1 MPRIRTIKP
10 EFWSSPGI
18 ESVSME
24 ARLAFIAMWNWADD
38 YGRGTCEP
46 RELHGFVFPR
56 DEQVGIADFRR
67 MLGEIHRAFGVM
79 FYAVD
84 GRHYY
89 EIPSWDRHQKIDK
102 RSQGKHPPAEGAE
115 EWEPASNLHKPF
127 RAEPSAE
134 LSEPSAL
141 EIGTGEQGNR
151 GSRNR
156 GTEESAP
163 SPREVIVA
171 FDTAWTHWP
180 KKVEKKASLEK
191 FKQAVKKLPL
201 PELVEHIT
209 VFGQRYAETT
219 DRQFVPALDAWLNG
233 ERWTDELPEAP
244 RRQSAPQRL
253 TRADENALEF
263 ERVYGGDQHGGT
275 RSVPALD
282 TGFGS

>member
-18 ESVSME
+18 ELVSME

-56 DEQVGIADFRR
+56 DEQLGIADFRR
-67 MLGEIHRAFGVM
+67 MLGEIRRAFGVK
-79 FYAVD
+79 FYIVD
-84 GRHYY
+84 GRRYY

-102 RSQGKHPPAEGAE
+102 RSNGKHPAADGAD
-115 EWEPASNLHKPF
+115 EWEPASDQQKPF
-127 RAEPSAE
+127 PSEPSAE
-134 LSEPSAL
+134 PSEPSAL
-141 EIGTGEQGNR
+141 EIGTGEV

-156 GTEESAP
+156 GTGESAP
-163 SPREVIVA
+163 STRDIESA
-171 FDTAWTHWP
+171 FDTAWAHWP
-180 KKVEKKASLEK
+180 KKVEKKASLAK
-191 FKQAVKKLPL
+191 FKIAAKRMPL
-201 PELVEHIT
+201 EELVAHVT
-209 VFGQRYAETT
+209 LFGDQYAATT

-244 RRQSAPQRL
+244 GRQKAPQRL
-253 TRADENALEF
+253 TRADENALEY
-263 ERVYGGDQHGGT
+263 ERLYGGDQHAGT

-282 TGFGS
+282 VGFGS